1 MNLLNCRENL
11 WLEQLGDPIDDPKR
25 VSFRLPRD
33 RLRVSEKLPASAG
46 VAWGRISVPLPAET
60 RFSPRKLAARMRLK

>member
-11 WLEQLGDPIDDPKR
+11 WLEQLGVPIDDPKR
-25 VSFRLPRD
+25 VTFRLPRD

-46 VAWGRISVPLPAET
+46 VAWGRISVQNGSEIEVET
-60 RFSPRKLAARMRLK
+60 QILFCR